1 MIGAALNGQDVLG
14 VMPTGAGK
22 SLTYQ
27 LPAVL
32 DDGLTLVISPLI
44 ALMKDQVQSLRAR
57 GIMAAM
63 LNSSQPPEEQ
73 SAILESLETNHLL
86 YLAPER
92 LQARGVLERLQR
104 VGVKRLVVDEAHCV
118 SQWGHDFRPDYLELG
133 NVRHALGDPSVM
145 ALTATAT
152 LHVQDD
158 IVNVLKMHHPARV
171 VTGFDRPNLRYR
183 VLRVPHEK
191 AKQLTL
197 LELLAELPKPGLVY
211 VGTRRESEDISKR
224 LSESGLRVS
233 HYHGSRQSL
242 DRERVQDAFMAG
254 KLDVVVATNAFG
266 MGVDKADV
274 RFVIHYRLPGTL
286 EAFYQEAGRAGRD
299 GKPAD
304 CMLLYAPEDKGLQEF
319 FIQNSVPSE
328 LELRRVWMY
337 LHTARDD
344 AGLVDLKTSNLERN
358 LDMNGAKLRMVVNAL
373 EVQGGLELIAPL
385 AGTLRARISQ
395 TVPEFD
401 VGMFETHRQQ
411 RLRLL
416 AEMIDFA
423 SASRCRRR
431 LILEYFGET
440 VDWERCGSCDVCQP
454 PKTLTRWERTALERM
469 AALEGQP
476 SAKLTKTLTARGSSG
491 VLDGWSTNDASGWLV
506 LLEERGLITGAGTS
520 PRLTDVG
527 RDALSTV
534 PEPEISPGIPADPL
548 EDTLARFRDGQTL
561 QDIAQAHGVG
571 PEVVSRRLLKLLE
584 RARLSLTDLVPE
596 DTVHRIRN
604 AAEEHGFSPMSR
616 LREVLGGTVSDLEIQ
631 AVRLSDEG

>member
-1 MIGAALNGQDVLG
+1 
-14 VMPTGAGK
+14 
-22 SLTYQ
+22 
-27 LPAVL
+27 
-32 DDGLTLVISPLI
+32 
-44 ALMKDQVQSLRAR
+44 
-57 GIMAAM
+57 
-63 LNSSQPPEEQ
+63 
-73 SAILESLETNHLL
+73 
-86 YLAPER
+86 
-92 LQARGVLERLQR
+92 
-104 VGVKRLVVDEAHCV
+104 
-118 SQWGHDFRPDYLELG
+118 
-133 NVRHALGDPSVM
+133 
-145 ALTATAT
+145 
-152 LHVQDD
+152 
-158 IVNVLKMHHPARV
+158 
-171 VTGFDRPNLRYR
+171 
-183 VLRVPHEK
+183 
-191 AKQLTL
+191 
-197 LELLAELPKPGLVY
+197 VY

-454 PKTLTRWERTALERM
+454 PKILTRWERTALERM

-476 SAKLTKTLTARGSSG
+476 SAKLTKTLTARGASG

-561 QDIAQAHGVG
+561 QDIAQAHGVR

-596 DTVHRIRN
+596 DTVQRIRN